1 MVYSDRPPYDI
12 IKTHSLSFEDIQRM
26 KRFARFWNLYKNS
39 GNFKLSLPLLWQK
52 GGVFESFFAFSIWIY
67 EQTNSTWHISLD
79 RLAKLLFEYLSDTG
93 LAEIQHIADCLVQ
106 DLMKIEGRV
115 LPAFLR
121 PYVPHTPK
129 TPKTKVSGQNKRQLR
144 HL

>member
-1 MVYSDRPPYDI
+1 VYSDIPPYDI
-12 IKTHSLSFEDIQRM
+12 IRTHDLSFEDIQKM

-39 GNFKLSLPLLWQK
+39 GNFKISLALLWQK
-52 GGVFESFFAFSIWIY
+52 DGVFESFFAFSSWIY
-67 EQTNSTWHISLD
+67 QQTNSTWQISLD
-79 RLAKLLFEYLSDTG
+79 RLAKLLFDYLSHTS
-93 LAEIQHIADCLVQ
+93 LAEKQHIADCLVK

-129 TPKTKVSGQNKRQLR
+129 TPRNKAAGHNKRQLR
-144 HL
+144 HI